1 MNRFK
6 MTLIVCWFLSFIF
19 FSATQSASAN
29 SIDSADI
36 EFFMDKMIQE
46 KMKEQHIPNATV
58 SVVSNGK
65 VIFEKG
71 YGYANIEDQ
80 TQIDPKKTMFR
91 MGSVSKL
98 FTWTAVMQLVE
109 RGILD
114 LDTDVNEYL
123 DFEIPSKL
131 EGTAQGD
138 TEPIT
143 LHHLM
148 THTPGFEDY
157 ADSIFRLSAD
167 EAPSLEKYVQQYMP
181 ARVFPPGEVMAY
193 SNYGTA
199 LAGYIVEQVSG
210 MPFSEY
216 VEKNIYQP
224 LGMKHSTFRQPIPE
238 KLSPYLAQGYRY
250 VNGEYLKGEFE
261 FVPEPAGSMSSTASD
276 MAKFMLAY
284 LQGGKSEN
292 GRILEE
298 KTVQQMFRQQF
309 THHDRLDGMA
319 FGFIEKTTNNERVL
333 FHGGST
339 TLFDSGLY
347 LLPEQNTGLFISYSG
362 SNYLAHTDIFQA
374 FMDRYFPSEP
384 SATPVPLE
392 GETNHSKKFAGEYH
406 QNRKSFTTSESMVSL
421 TMGIIRMDVDEN
433 GDLIVNH
440 AGESNRFIEI
450 EPGVYHNLREGST
463 ADAYGELRTIVFKTD
478 PFGHIMLT
486 TDGPMTYSKAPWYA
500 TSGLTF
506 LSIIMAVLL
515 FIGSLVAWSVGW
527 IITKIKRKKAQYSKG
542 EITSRWVAT
551 AFGLL
556 ISGFV
561 FGIAITGEIDP
572 VYGLPKVALGI
583 LPTWSSFV
591 DLFPYGMVLLAVAM
605 GLSTVQVWRKKY
617 WQTFGRIHYT
627 LLSLLALNLIWILV
641 YWHLI

>member
-1 MNRFK
+1 MHRFK
-6 MTLIVCWFLSFIF
+6 MILIFCWFLSIIF
-19 FSATQSASAN
+19 FSVTQSASAN
-29 SIDSADI
+29 SIDSADVESFI
-36 EFFMDKMIQE
+36 DKMIQE
-46 KMKEQHIPNATV
+46 KMKEQQIPNATV
-58 SVVSNGK
+58 SVVRNGK

-71 YGYANIEDQ
+71 YGYANLEDQ
-80 TQIDPKKTMFR
+80 TRIEAEKTMFR

-109 RGILD
+109 RGMLD

-131 EGTAQGD
+131 EESDQGD

-167 EAPSLEKYVQQYMP
+167 KKPSLDEYVRQYMP

-199 LAGYIVEQVSG
+199 LAGYVVEQVSG
-210 MPFSEY
+210 MPFPEY
-216 VEKNIYQP
+216 VEKNVYQP

-238 KLSPYLAQGYRY
+238 KLTPHMAQGYRY
-250 VNGEYLKGEFE
+250 VNGEYRKGEFE

-276 MAKFMLAY
+276 MARFMMAY
-284 LQGGKSEN
+284 LQDGKSEN

-319 FGFIEKTTNNERVL
+319 LGFIEKTSNNERVL

-347 LLPEQNTGLFISYSG
+347 LLPDKNTGLFISYSG

-374 FMDRYFPSEP
+374 FMDRYFPSEHL
-384 SATPVPLE
+384 ATPVHLE
-392 GETNHSKKFAGEYH
+392 GATDRSKKFAGEYH

-421 TMGIIRMDVDEN
+421 TMGIIRMDVNEN
-433 GDLIVNH
+433 GDLIVKH
-440 AGESNRFIEI
+440 AGETNGFIEI

-463 ADAYGELRTIVFKTD
+463 PDAYGEFRTIVFKTD

-500 TSGLTF
+500 TSSFTF

-515 FIGSLVAWSVGW
+515 FIGSLISWSVTW
-527 IITKIKRKKAQYSKG
+527 IIRKIKHKKAQHSKG
-542 EITSRWVAT
+542 AITARWVAT

-556 ISGFV
+556 TIGFV

-583 LPTWSSFV
+583 LPAWSPLV
-591 DLFPYGMVLLAVAM
+591 DLFPYVMALLAVAM
-605 GLSTVQVWRKKY
+605 IFFTVLVWRKRY
-617 WQTFGRIHYT
+617 WKILGRIHYT
-627 LLSLLALNLIWILV
+627 LLTFLALNLIWILV
-641 YWHLI
+641 YWNLI

>member
-1 MNRFK
+1 MHRFK
-6 MTLIVCWFLSFIF
+6 MILIFCWFLSIIF
-19 FSATQSASAN
+19 FSVTQSASAN
-29 SIDSADI
+29 SIDSADVESFI
-36 EFFMDKMIQE
+36 DKMIQE
-46 KMKEQHIPNATV
+46 KMKEQQIPNATV
-58 SVVSNGK
+58 SVVRNGK

-71 YGYANIEDQ
+71 YGYANLEDQ
-80 TQIDPKKTMFR
+80 TRTEAEKTMFR

-109 RGILD
+109 RGMLD

-131 EGTAQGD
+131 EGSDQGD

-167 EAPSLEKYVQQYMP
+167 KKPSLDEYVRQYMP

-199 LAGYIVEQVSG
+199 LAGYVVEQVSG
-210 MPFSEY
+210 MPFPEY
-216 VEKNIYQP
+216 VEKNIFQP

-238 KLSPYLAQGYRY
+238 ELSPQMAQGYRY
-250 VNGEYLKGEFE
+250 VNGEYRKGDFE
-261 FVPEPAGSMSSTASD
+261 FVPEPAGSMSSTALD
-276 MAKFMLAY
+276 MARFMIAY

-309 THHDRLDGMA
+309 AHHDRLDGMTL
-319 FGFIEKTTNNERVL
+319 GFIEKSSNNERVL

-339 TLFDSGLY
+339 TLFDTGLY
-347 LLPEQNTGLFISYSG
+347 LLPDKNTGLFISYSG
-362 SNYLAHTDIFQA
+362 SNYLVHTEIFQA
-374 FMDRYFPSEP
+374 FMDRYFPLEQT
-384 SATPVPLE
+384 ATPVPLE
-392 GETNHSKKFAGEYH
+392 GVTYDSKKFAGEYH

-421 TMGIIRMDVDEN
+421 TMGIIRMEVNES
-433 GDLIVNH
+433 GDLIVQH
-440 AGESNRFIEI
+440 AGETNRFIEI

-463 ADAYGELRTIVFKTD
+463 PDAYGEFRTIVFKTD
-478 PFGHIMLT
+478 PFGNIMLT

-500 TSGLTF
+500 TSSFTF
-506 LSIIMAVLL
+506 LSIIMAVLI
-515 FIGSLVAWSVGW
+515 FIGSLVSWSATW
-527 IITKIKRKKAQYSKG
+527 IIRKIRHKKVQHSNGA
-542 EITSRWVAT
+542 ITARWVAT
-551 AFGLL
+551 TFGLL
-556 ISGFV
+556 IIEFV

-583 LPTWSSFV
+583 LPAWSPLV
-591 DLFPYGMVLLAVAM
+591 DLFPYGMALLAVGM
-605 GLSTVQVWRKKY
+605 IFFTVLVWRKKY
-617 WQTFGRIHYT
+617 WQIFGRIHYT
-627 LLSLLALNLIWILV
+627 LLALLALNLIGILV
-641 YWHLI
+641 YWNLI

>member
-1 MNRFK
+1 MNKFK
-6 MTLIVCWFLSFIF
+6 MALIVCWLLNFIF
-19 FSATQSASAN
+19 FSGTESASAN

-36 EFFMDKMIQE
+36 EIFMDKMMQE

-65 VIFEKG
+65 VILEKG
-71 YGYANIEDQ
+71 YGYANVEDQ
-80 TQIDPKKTMFR
+80 TVIDPEKTMFR

-109 RGILD
+109 RGMLD

-123 DFEIPSKL
+123 DFEIPTKL
-131 EGTAQGD
+131 EGAQQGD

-167 EAPSLEKYVQQYMP
+167 KAPSLEEYVRQYKP

-210 MPFSEY
+210 MPFPEY

-224 LGMKHSTFRQPIPE
+224 LGMKHSTFLQPLPE
-238 KLSPYLAQGYRY
+238 KLSPHMVQGYRY
-250 VNGEYLKGEFE
+250 VNGEYLKGDFE

-319 FGFIEKTTNNERVL
+319 IGFIEKTTNNERIL
-333 FHGGST
+333 FHGGNT
-339 TLFDSGLY
+339 MLFDNGLY
-347 LLPEQNTGLFISYSG
+347 LLPHKNTGLFISYSG

-374 FMDRYFPSEP
+374 FMDRYFSSEQ
-384 SATPVPLE
+384 SATPVPFD
-392 GETNHSKKFAGEYH
+392 GTTDYTKKLAGEYH
-406 QNRKSFTTSESMVSL
+406 QNRKSFTTSERMVSL

-440 AGESNRFIEI
+440 AGELNRFLEI

-463 ADAYGELRTIVFKTD
+463 PDAYGEFRTIVFKTD

-500 TSGLTF
+500 TSSITF
-506 LSIIMAVLL
+506 LSIMMAVLL
-515 FIGSLVAWSVGW
+515 FIGGMVAWSVGW
-527 IITKIKRKKAQYSKG
+527 IITKIKRKKAKQSKG
-542 EITSRWVAT
+542 AITARWVAN

-556 ISGFV
+556 ISGFL
-561 FGIAITGEIDP
+561 FGIAITGEIHP

-583 LPTWSSFV
+583 LPAWSPLV
-591 DLFPYGMVLLAVAM
+591 ALFPYGMALLAVAM
-605 GLSTVQVWRKKY
+605 SFFTVLVWRKKY
-617 WQTFGRIHYT
+617 WQIFGRIHYT
-627 LLSLLALNLIWILV
+627 LLTLLALNLIWILV